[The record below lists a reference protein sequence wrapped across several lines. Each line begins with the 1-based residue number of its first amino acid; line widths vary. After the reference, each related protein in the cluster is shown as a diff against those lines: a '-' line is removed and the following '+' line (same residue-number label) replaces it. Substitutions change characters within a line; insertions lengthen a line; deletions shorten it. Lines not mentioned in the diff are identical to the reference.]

1 MYRLKN
7 RFTGEFKTF
16 ETWSDLDHANLD
28 VRTWGRPE
36 FIEPNIVGSMDL
48 TSDGSIPTAY
58 IPRVFINPT
67 LWRVNVPICKDS
79 DLEGVYLYGS
89 CFTYMKPYRRV

>member
-48 TSDGSIPTAY
+48 TSDENIPVTFIRKVY
-58 IPRVFINPT
+58 INPT
-67 LWRVNVPICKDS
+67 LWRRNVAIRCDR

-89 CFTYMKPYRRV
+89 CFSYMRPYRRV